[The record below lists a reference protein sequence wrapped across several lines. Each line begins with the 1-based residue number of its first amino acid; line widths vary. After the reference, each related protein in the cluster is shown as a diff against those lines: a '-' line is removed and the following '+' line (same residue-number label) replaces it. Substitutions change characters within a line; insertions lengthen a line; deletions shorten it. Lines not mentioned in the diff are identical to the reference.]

1 MKRKAFKR
9 RECSERISFAHE
21 SKMCNITTPL
31 ERRIAGTAATDST
44 MTVKGNTDNLDY
56 IDEIDEFSSEEEE
69 EYEVEAIVAHRKKRG
84 KVC

>member
-1 MKRKAFKR
+1 
-9 RECSERISFAHE
+9 
-21 SKMCNITTPL
+21 MCNITTPL

-56 IDEIDEFSSEEEE
+56 IDEIDEFSSEAED